1 MEILFLI
8 IGLLIG
14 AIVSWY
20 FLSKKHNELQSDLE
34 ERLSFEKEQRV
45 KTQSELQSLKN
56 VHDEVYKNMKNNLD
70 LLAAKSMQENNK
82 NFMQLAQ
89 VTMDKY
95 FEKADNKTSK
105 KENELINVLKPIKEK
120 LDRQENLV
128 KSFQSNSDKTF
139 GSIKNYIEEL
149 NKSQNTLAKETQL
162 LASALKSPRVR
173 GRWGEIGLK
182 RIIDFSGMSEFC
194 DYEEQANVNTEE
206 GRLRPDLVVS
216 LPDNKKI
223 IVDSKVPLN
232 AYLEAIETSDDK
244 LQKEYLEK
252 HAKAVQSHVKQLS
265 SKAYWSQF
273 EGSVDFVVLYME
285 VEPAFAAALQQNKN
299 LITDAIQNRI
309 VFATPTTLITLLQT
323 VAYSWKQHKATEN
336 AIAIWHTTKES
347 YNRIAIFTEHLQKIG
362 INIDNLSKTFNQ
374 AVGSWEHRVE
384 PGLRKIEELG
394 IDSENKNLKKINR
407 TENTVRSLKKTN

>member
-14 AIVSWY
+14 AIASWY
-20 FLSKKHNELQSDLE
+20 FLNKKHNEQKSDLE
-34 ERLSFEKEQRV
+34 ERLSFEKEERI
-45 KTQSELQSLKN
+45 KTQSELQAAKN
-56 VHDEVYKNMKNNLD
+56 VHDEVYKNMKTNLD
-70 LLAAKSMQENNK
+70 LITSKSIQENNK

-95 FEKADNKTSK
+95 FEKADNTASK
-105 KENELINVLKPIKEK
+105 KENEIINVLKPIKEK
-120 LDRQENLV
+120 LDKQEDLV
-128 KSFQSNSDKTF
+128 KAFQSNNDKTF
-139 GSIKNYIEEL
+139 GSLKNYIEEL
-149 NKSQNTLAKETQL
+149 NKSQNDLSKETRL
-162 LASALKSPRVR
+162 LSSALKSPRVR

-194 DYEEQANVNTEE
+194 DYEEQKNVNTEE
-206 GRLRPDLVVS
+206 GRLRPDLVVN

-232 AYLEAIETSDDK
+232 AYLEAIETSDEA
-244 LQKEYLEK
+244 LQKSYLEK
-252 HAKAVQSHVKQLS
+252 HAKAVQNHVKQLS

-273 EGSVDFVVLYME
+273 EGSADFVVLYME

-299 LITDAIQNRI
+299 LITDAIQNKV

-336 AIAIWHTTKES
+336 AIAIWHSTKEI
-347 YNRIAIFTEHLQKIG
+347 YNRIAIFTEHLQRIG
-362 INIDNLSKTFNQ
+362 LDIDKLSKTFNQ

-384 PGLRKIEELG
+384 PGLRKIQELG
-394 IDSENKNLKKINR
+394 IDNENKDLKKINR
-407 TENTVRSLKKTN
+407 TENTVRTLKK

>member
-14 AIVSWY
+14 VIASWY
-20 FLSKKHNELQSDLE
+20 FLSKKHNEQKNDLE
-34 ERLSFEKEQRV
+34 ERLSFEKEERI
-45 KTQSELQSLKN
+45 KTQSELQAAKN

-70 LLAAKSMQENNK
+70 LLTSKSIQENNK

-95 FEKADNKTSK
+95 FEKADNTASK
-105 KENELINVLKPIKEK
+105 KENEIINVLKPIKEK
-120 LDRQENLV
+120 LDKQEDLV
-128 KSFQSNSDKTF
+128 KAFQSNSDKTF
-139 GSIKNYIEEL
+139 GSLKNYIEEL
-149 NKSQNTLAKETQL
+149 NKSQNDLSKETRL
-162 LASALKSPRVR
+162 LSSALKSPRVR

-194 DYEEQANVNTEE
+194 DYEEQTNINTDD
-206 GRLRPDLVVS
+206 GRLRPDLVVN

-232 AYLEAIETSDDK
+232 AYLEAIETSDEA
-244 LQKEYLEK
+244 LQNSFLEK
-252 HAKAVQSHVKQLS
+252 HAKAVQNHVKILS

-273 EGSVDFVVLYME
+273 EGSADFVVLYME

-299 LITDAIQNRI
+299 LITDAIQNKI

-336 AIAIWHTTKES
+336 AIEIWHSTKES

-362 INIDNLSKTFNQ
+362 LDIDKLSKTFNQ

-384 PGLRKIEELG
+384 PGLRKIQELG
-394 IDSENKNLKKINR
+394 IDNENKDLKKISR
-407 TENTVRSLKKTN
+407 TENTVRTLKK